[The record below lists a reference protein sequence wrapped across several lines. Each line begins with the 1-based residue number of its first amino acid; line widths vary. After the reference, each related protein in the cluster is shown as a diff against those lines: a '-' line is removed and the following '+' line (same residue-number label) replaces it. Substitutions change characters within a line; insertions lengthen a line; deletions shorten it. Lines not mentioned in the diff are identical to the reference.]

1 MTPPLAES
9 VSPCFHRF
17 VRALIDAF
25 IANQRA
31 ARTVAKRVGGNP
43 PL

>member
-17 VRALIDAF
+17 VRALIDAWV
-25 IANQRA
+25 ARERVARA
-31 ARTVAKRVGGNP
+31 VGAREAKS
-43 PL
+43 